1 MLEYITN
8 NENIE
13 QYNYLK
19 LFKIDINFNKK
30 ARILYHIIIDNRI
43 DNNKIIYK
51 RYIYRNAK

>member
-19 LFKIDINFNKK
+19 FKIDINFNKK
-30 ARILYHIIIDNRI
+30 ARILYHIIIDNII
-43 DNNKIIYK
+43 DNNKIFYK